1 MTPASDDEFGI
12 EAALRRC
19 EEDLLLYRMWD
30 PEDVALMELLE
41 GWCETQRRVREIW
54 REYRAL
60 LRAEGGA

>member
-1 MTPASDDEFGI
+1 MTPTDDEFGI

-30 PEDVALMELLE
+30 PDDVALMESLE
-41 GWCETQRRVREIW
+41 GWCELQRRVRELA

-60 LRAEGGA
+60 RGAEGGA